1 MREDIRKWT
10 TMVTLAGLPGIF
22 DIWILEDGG
31 NDGFA
36 ADAPS
41 GKFTIPPQEFPTIRS
56 MFPTAEP

>member
-1 MREDIRKWT
+1 
-10 TMVTLAGLPGIF
+10 MVTLAGLPGIF